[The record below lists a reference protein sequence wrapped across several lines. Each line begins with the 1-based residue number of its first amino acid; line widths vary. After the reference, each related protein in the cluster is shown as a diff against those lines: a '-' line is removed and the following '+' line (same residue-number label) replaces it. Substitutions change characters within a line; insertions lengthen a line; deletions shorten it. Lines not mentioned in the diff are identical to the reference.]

1 MRSNAGASRSTSRAN
16 SRVAASKGV
25 AFSKSPVLAVRLPD
39 WRSRVVLF
47 ALFAAFVAL
56 AGRALWLQGVSNRF
70 LQKQGASRYMR
81 TEELPATRG
90 KIFDRNGMVLG
101 SSLPVKSVSIFTDD
115 YKASPASSE
124 TIREL
129 ASLLEMPQAEL
140 LKKLNSD
147 RSYVYLKRQ
156 VEMDVVARIE
166 KLGIE
171 GIDTRKEY
179 KRFYPQGE
187 VMAHMVGFT
196 NVEDVGQEAMELAQQ
211 KALAGQTGSRRVI
224 KDRLGRIV
232 DDVGLSREP
241 HDGKDLTLSVDS
253 KLQYIAFNSIKN
265 AVEKFH
271 AKAGAAVVL
280 DVHTGEVLALAN
292 WPTYDPNNRAHLTG
306 EQLRNRVITDTF
318 EPGST
323 LKPFTVGLALDKGI
337 ITPNTMFD
345 TGNGRFVV
353 GGKPIRDTHPHG
365 VINVSTIIQKSSNIG
380 TSKISQMM
388 SAQDMWE
395 MFTKVGFGQAPRFGF
410 PGAVAGRVRPYKSW
424 RPVEQANMSF
434 GQGISMSLLQLA
446 RAWMIFA
453 RDGDMIPLSFQKIA
467 EKPVG
472 QQIISPKTAAQM
484 RVMVESVV
492 SPEGTASQAQVPG
505 YRVGGKTG
513 TAQKVIDGRY
523 SQTHYV
529 GNFVGI
535 APMSNP
541 RFVIAVMIDDPSGP
555 LHTGGAV
562 AAPTFAA
569 LAANALRAA
578 NVPPDST
585 VTDIIIPEH
594 PLEESN

>member
-1 MRSNAGASRSTSRAN
+1 MKVGAQNSRGNSRAN

-47 ALFAAFVAL
+47 VLFAAFLAL
-56 AGRALWLQGVSNRF
+56 AGRAMWLQGVSNQF
-70 LQKQGASRYMR
+70 LQKKGASRYMR
-81 TEELPATRG
+81 TEELAATRG

-101 SSLPVKSVSIFTDD
+101 SSLPVKAVSAFSDD
-115 YKASPASSE
+115 VLQAPPEKL
-124 TIREL
+124 REL
-129 ASLLEMPQAEL
+129 AGLLEMPVSEL
-140 LKKLNSD
+140 RKKLDSD
-147 RSYVYLKRQ
+147 RNYVYLKRQ
-156 VEMDVVARIE
+156 VEMDVVSKIE
-166 KLGIE
+166 KLGID

-232 DDVGLSREP
+232 EDVGMSREP

-280 DVHTGEVLALAN
+280 DVHTGEVLALTN

-345 TGNGRFVV
+345 TGNGRFIV
-353 GGKPIRDTHPHG
+353 GGRTIRDTHAHG

-380 TSKISQMM
+380 TSKISQML

-453 RDGDMIPLSFQKIA
+453 RDGDMIPLSFQKVT

-472 QQIISPKTAAQM
+472 QRVISPKTAAQM

-513 TAQKVIDGRY
+513 TAQKVIDGHY

>member
-1 MRSNAGASRSTSRAN
+1 MKAGTN
-16 SRVAASKGV
+16 GSRVAAAKGV

-47 ALFAAFVAL
+47 VLFAAFLAL

-70 LQKQGASRYMR
+70 LQKQGASRYER
-81 TEELPATRG
+81 TLELPATRG
-90 KIFDRNGMVLG
+90 KIFDRNGIVLA
-101 SSLPVKSVSIFTDD
+101 SSLPVKAVWAIPEDVLN
-115 YKASPASSE
+115 SPRPKL
-124 TIREL
+124 REL
-129 ASLLEMPQAEL
+129 AQLLDLPEAEL
-140 LKKLNSD
+140 LKKLDSD
-147 RSYVYLKRQ
+147 RTFVYLKRQ
-156 VEMDVVARIE
+156 VEMDVIAKIE
-166 KLGIE
+166 KLGID
-171 GIDTRKEY
+171 GLDTRKEY
-179 KRFYPQGE
+179 KRYYPQGE
-187 VMAHMVGFT
+187 VMAHIVGFT
-196 NVEDVGQEAMELAQQ
+196 NVEDVGQEGIELAQQ
-211 KALAGQTGSRRVI
+211 KNLVGQTGSRRVI

-232 DDVGLSREP
+232 EDVGLSREP
-241 HDGKDLTLSVDS
+241 HDGRDLTLSVDS
-253 KLQYIAFNSIKN
+253 KLQYIAFNSVKD

-271 AKAGAAVVL
+271 AKAGAAIVL
-280 DVHTGEVLALAN
+280 DVHTGEVLALTN
-292 WPTYDPNNRAHLTG
+292 WPTYNPNDRTHLTG

-323 LKPFTVGLALDKGI
+323 LKPFTVALALDKGLI
-337 ITPNTMFD
+337 KPTTLFD
-345 TGNGRFVV
+345 TGNGRYVI
-353 GGKPIRDTHPHG
+353 GDRTIRDTHPHG
-365 VINVSTIIQKSSNIG
+365 VIDVNTIIQKSSNIG

-424 RPVEQANMSF
+424 RPVAQANMSF

-453 RDGDMIPLSFQKIA
+453 RDGDIIPLSFQKVT

-472 QQIISPKTAAQM
+472 QQVIAPKTAAQI
-484 RVMVESVV
+484 RTMVESVV
-492 SPEGTASQAQVPG
+492 SPQGTAPQAQVAG
-505 YRVGGKTG
+505 YRIGGKTG
-513 TAQKVIDGRY
+513 TAQKVINGRY

-529 GNFVGI
+529 GSFVGI

-555 LHTGGAV
+555 FHTGGAV
-562 AAPTFAA
+562 AAPTFAT
-569 LAANALRAA
+569 LAANAMRAE
-578 NVPPDST
+578 NIPPDSS